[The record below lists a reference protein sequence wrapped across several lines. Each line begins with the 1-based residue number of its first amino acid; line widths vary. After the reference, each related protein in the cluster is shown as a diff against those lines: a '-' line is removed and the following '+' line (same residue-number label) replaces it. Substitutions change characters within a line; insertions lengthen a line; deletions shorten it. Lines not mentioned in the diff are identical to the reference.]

1 MDYNEV
7 LSTYQELKTVLET
20 KKEAIIKK
28 NMEQLNLAD
37 ENTIILLEKI
47 QKFDLKNTPNDFSPE
62 QKTAL
67 KELGNEIK
75 KIQEN
80 NEILI
85 QHSLDVINNLLSGI
99 LNIAQQDKCSYNS
112 KGMSCTQDESLDIS
126 SITEEA

>member
-1 MDYNEV
+1 MEYNEV
-7 LSTYQELKTVLET
+7 LNAYQELKSTLEA

-28 NMEQLNLAD
+28 NMEQLSLTD
-37 ENTIILLEKI
+37 ENTIVLLEKI
-47 QKFDLKNTPNDFSPE
+47 QKFDLKNTPNNFSPE
-62 QKTAL
+62 QKEAL
-67 KELGNEIK
+67 RKLGNEIK
-75 KIQEN
+75 QIQEN